1 MEVNMKSI
9 SFVLIMMLII
19 VSGVYSATIFVDPAI
34 QDSPPAGDTLN
45 ISVKVKNVADL
56 LAYQFELSF
65 DKTAIKLA
73 SIEEGG
79 FLKADG
85 ISTLPIAATKTGK
98 SAAFKDVTPEIL
110 NEINSVGALTI
121 ANLRY
126 GKELLKGVDGA
137 GTLVGLNF
145 EVINA
150 KGSNIELKNA
160 FDDPNLNP
168 ILVDSN
174 ANPIATDLA
183 GAVINQPPVCVKGDV
198 NNNGSVGVDDAI
210 LILRITAGLLDPTA
224 QQLCAADV
232 NSSGKVGAEDAI
244 IILRRAAG
252 LGAPDRNP
260 IAVGTISVK
269 LDEVYGV
276 AGESITV
283 PLKVNQS
290 NAVAGGDVLI
300 AYDSS
305 VLKAVEVSSDPNILM
320 VSNIASPGIIRVSFA
335 SSTGTVGSKLADIK
349 FDVISDDT
357 SPLTL
362 QNVELYESNALP
374 LKLRK
379 IDGLFGSWAM
389 PAKNDALLQN
399 YPNPFNPETWIPFQ
413 LKQESEVI
421 VRIYLSTG
429 ELVRELDLGN
439 KSAGMYISQNRAA
452 YWDGKDKFGTPVA
465 SGIYFY
471 SIKTKDFS
479 AVRKLTILK

>member
-1 MEVNMKSI
+1 MKSI

-19 VSGVYSATIFVDPAI
+19 ASGVHSATVLVDPAI

-45 ISVKVKNVADL
+45 ISVKVKNVVDL
-56 LAYQFELSF
+56 YAYNFEVLF

-73 SIEEGG
+73 SIEEGD
-79 FLKADG
+79 FLKADETG
-85 ISTLPIAATKTGK
+85 TFFLIMTKTGK
-98 SAAFKDVTPEIL
+98 SVKDITPEIL
-110 NEINSVGALTI
+110 SDINSAGAFIIIQSRTTP
-121 ANLRY
+121 AV
-126 GKELLKGVDGA
+126 KGVDGA
-137 GTLVGLNF
+137 GTLIGLNF
-145 EVINA
+145 EVVEA
-150 KGSNIELKNA
+150 KNSKIEIKNA
-160 FDDPNLNP
+160 QFKDEDPKLNP

-174 ANPIATDLA
+174 PNPIATDIT

-210 LILRITAGLLDPTA
+210 LILRITAGLLEPTQ

-244 IILRRAAG
+244 IILRKAAG
-252 LGAPDRNP
+252 LGAPDKNL
-260 IAVGTISVK
+260 IVGGTINIK

-283 PLKVNQS
+283 PLKVDQS

-335 SSTGTVGSKLADIK
+335 SSTGTVGSKLAEIK

-357 SPLTL
+357 SLLTL
-362 QNVELYESNALP
+362 QNVEFYESNSLP

-379 IDGLFGSWAM
+379 VDGLFGSWAM

-413 LKQESEVI
+413 LKQDSEVI

-429 ELVRELDLGN
+429 ELVRELDLGH

-471 SIKTKDFS
+471 SVKTKDFS

>member
-1 MEVNMKSI
+1 MKSI
-9 SFVLIMMLII
+9 SFALIMMLII
-19 VSGVYSATIFVDPAI
+19 VSGVYSATVFVDPAI

-45 ISVKVKNVADL
+45 ISVKVKNVVDL
-56 LAYQFELSF
+56 YGYMFELSF
-65 DKTAIKLA
+65 DKTAMKLT
-73 SIEEGG
+73 SIEEGD

-85 ISTLPIAATKTGK
+85 VSTLQFIATSPEK
-98 SAAFKDVTPEIL
+98 SVSFKNITPEIL
-110 NEINSVGALTI
+110 GEVNLAGAFTIINTRSVS
-121 ANLRY
+121 AN
-126 GKELLKGVDGA
+126 GVDGS

-145 EVINA
+145 EVIEA
-150 KGSNIELKNA
+150 KGSSIELKNA
-160 FDDPNLNP
+160 FDDPATYP
-168 ILVDSN
+168 IF
-174 ANPIATDLA
+174 ANSSDKIIATDLT

-210 LILRITAGLLDPTA
+210 LILRITAGLLEPTA

-335 SSTGTVGSKLADIK
+335 SSTGTVGSKLAEIK

-362 QNVELYESNALP
+362 QNVELYESNSLP

-379 IDGLFGSWAM
+379 VDGLFGSWAM